1 MKFNILYLHET
12 ARFSGA
18 EESLFNLSRFLNKE
32 KFEPCFI
39 LPEEGLFK
47 KKLEGSGSKVFIVT
61 LPRIRCLKGVFAS
74 AKKILAISRENWIS
88 LMHTNSIRT
97 HIYGAYVAKKLK
109 IPLVW
114 HERNLIFSDLIDLDR
129 IFSSL
134 ADAIICNSFAVAKRF
149 MKKGALPAKVKVVYN
164 GVDTGRFHA
173 GIDGNSV
180 RVEFGISKE
189 KIVVGIAGHLGKRKG
204 IEGFLQAAKII
215 SERFDSA
222 EDKFRF
228 LIAGADV
235 FGKGIGR
242 IEHLK
247 RMAKKYG
254 IDKKVIFTGFRSDM
268 PQVYAA
274 MDILVSVSLL
284 EACGRSILEAMAT
297 GKPVV
302 AADSGGNPE
311 LVKDGISGLLFSPR
325 DPGTLTE
332 AIMKLARDRR
342 MAEQMGSSGRR
353 IVEEKF
359 TIQKN
364 AEKIEAVYQELLNKH
379 AA

>member
-359 TIQKN
+359 TIQ
-364 AEKIEAVYQELLNKH
+364 
-379 AA
+379 